1 MILVVFPLSLV
12 VNMPREGIRLG
23 QVFTGSVGEGV
34 VKSRQVEGPP
44 GLATVQ
50 SLGHPKICEIPVVV

>member
-12 VNMPREGIRLG
+12 VNTPREGVRLG

-34 VKSRQVEGPP
+34 VESGQVEGPL
-44 GLATVQ
+44 GLAMVQ
-50 SLGHPKICEIPVVV
+50 NLGCPKICEIPVVI